1 MQNILQVMKRLLLIF
16 FILAGVLVTSCKDKY
31 VASVTELQLASVS
44 PGSGYS
50 GGIVTIYGRNFSNE
64 FGENQ
69 VYVGELEARVLEY
82 SSWDLT
88 IVLPEQEIG
97 TYVIRVV
104 TPKGEVSGLTFDYIE
119 RPEHTYNVSTIAGS
133 GKNGHKNGN
142 GSEAQFSYPEGLAMD
157 KDGNLYVSQRNTTY
171 AIRKIDQNF
180 NVTTV
185 ATIANVPWHG
195 SFAPD
200 GSYWY
205 ASKGDAKIYK
215 VVSSNEVVD
224 VPVNGV
230 TLDNP
235 MDVRFDKDANAW
247 ICNRGTNEVC
257 KLAGTTVAQK
267 FEVPVNSCITFD
279 AKGRAIVGSE
289 SSGYLYLIDGDTVTQ
304 IAGTGG
310 LTSSGSIDG
319 TKGDPSTATIGR
331 TAGVFAAKDG
341 SVYFSD
347 QTNNA
352 VRKITPDANGD
363 YTHGTVKTL
372 VTVNYPSDLHVSD
385 DCTRI
390 YFACPKDHV
399 VKLIEIF

>member
-1 MQNILQVMKRLLLIF
+1 MRKLLSIF
-16 FILAGVLVTSCKDKY
+16 LILAGVLMTSCKDQY

-44 PGSGYS
+44 PSSGYS

-64 FGENQ
+64 FGENR
-69 VYVGELEARVLEY
+69 VFVGDVEAKVLEY
-82 SSWDLT
+82 NSWDLT
-88 IVLPEQEIG
+88 IVLPEQEVG
-97 TYVIRVV
+97 TYAIRVV
-104 TPKGEVSGLTFDYIE
+104 TPKGEISGLSFDYIE

-133 GKNGHKNGN
+133 GKSGHADGN
-142 GSEAQFSYPEGLAMD
+142 GSAAQFSQPEGLAMD
-157 KDGNLYVSQRNTTY
+157 KDGNLYVSQRNAGVKL

-185 ATIANVPWHG
+185 TTLPAVPWHG

-200 GSYWY
+200 GNYWY

-215 VVSSNEVVD
+215 IGSDNAVVE
-224 VPVNGV
+224 VPVTGL
-230 TLDNP
+230 TLNNP
-235 MDVRFDKDANAW
+235 MDVRFDKDGNAW

-257 KLAGTTVAQK
+257 KLAGTTVSK
-267 FEVPVNSCITFD
+267 KYEVPVNACVTFD
-279 AKGRAIVGSE
+279 TKGRAIVGSE
-289 SSGYLYLIDGDTVTQ
+289 TAGYLYMIEGDNVIE
-304 IAGTGG
+304 IAGNGG
-310 LTSSGSIDG
+310 LTASGSIDG
-319 TKGDPSTATIGR
+319 TKGDPSTAAIGR
-331 TAGVFAAKDG
+331 TASVFAAKDG

-363 YTHGTVKTL
+363 YTKGTVKTL

>member
-1 MQNILQVMKRLLLIF
+1 MKRFLSILL
-16 FILAGVLVTSCKDKY
+16 ILAGGLMISCKDKY

-64 FGENQ
+64 FGENR
-69 VYVGELEARVLEY
+69 VFVGELEARVLEY
-82 SSWDLT
+82 DSWELT

-97 TYVIRVV
+97 TYPIKVV
-104 TPKGEVSGLTFDYIE
+104 TPKGEITGLSFDYIE
-119 RPEHTYNVSTIAGS
+119 KPEHEYIVSTIAGS
-133 GKNGHKNGN
+133 GKNGHENGN
-142 GSEAQFSYPEGLAMD
+142 GTAAKFSYPEGIVMD
-157 KDGNLYVSQRNTTY
+157 KNGNLYVSQRNTTY

-185 ATIANVPWHG
+185 ATTELPWHG

-200 GSYWY
+200 GSYWF
-205 ASKGDAKIYK
+205 ASKGAAKIFK
-215 VVSSNEVVD
+215 IGADNLPVE
-224 VPVNGV
+224 VPVTGV
-230 TLDNP
+230 SLNNP
-235 MDVRFDKDANAW
+235 MDVRFDLNGNAW

-257 KLAGTTVAQK
+257 KLAGTTVAK
-267 FEVPVNSCITFD
+267 KYEVPVNACITFD
-279 AKGRAIVGSE
+279 ARGRAIVGSE
-289 SSGYLYLIDGDTVTQ
+289 TAGYLYLIENETVTQ
-304 IAGTGG
+304 IAGTGA

-319 TKGDPSTATIGR
+319 AKGDPSTATIGR

-352 VRKITPDANGD
+352 IRKITPDANGD
-363 YTHGTVKTL
+363 YTKGTVKTL

-385 DCTRI
+385 DCTKI
-390 YFACPKDHV
+390 YFTCPKDHV